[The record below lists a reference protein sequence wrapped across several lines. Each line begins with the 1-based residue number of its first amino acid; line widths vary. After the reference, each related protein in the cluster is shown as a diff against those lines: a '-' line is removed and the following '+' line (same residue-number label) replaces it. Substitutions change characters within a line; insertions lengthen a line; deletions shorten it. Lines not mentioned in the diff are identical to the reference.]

1 MRLGT
6 ARNGDHSR
14 AFRQDETGTYY
25 YAVHDVGQLLN
36 TPEWT
41 SLPAQQGEAPDPE
54 DLLAPICRPGKTI
67 CVGLNY
73 YDHAAEV
80 GKTAP
85 EVPTLFAK
93 VSTALTG
100 PRAEIRL
107 PDLSAEIDWEAEL
120 AVVIGTRTNQADEQR
135 AREAIAGY
143 TVFNDLSVRD
153 WQRRTSEW
161 FQGKNFDKSSPLGPV
176 IVTPDEVSPEDGLQV
191 ETLVNDRVEQSG
203 NTSDLIFSVTKLVV
217 YISQFLTLEPGDII
231 ATGTPGGVGF
241 VKTPPRYLRD
251 GDVMRTRIEGIG
263 ELRNTIRIG
272 TAD

>member
-1 MRLGT
+1 
-6 ARNGDHSR
+6 
-14 AFRQDETGTYY
+14 
-25 YAVHDVGQLLN
+25 
-36 TPEWT
+36 
-41 SLPAQQGEAPDPE
+41 
-54 DLLAPICRPGKTI
+54 
-67 CVGLNY
+67 
-73 YDHAAEV
+73 
-80 GKTAP
+80 
-85 EVPTLFAK
+85 
-93 VSTALTG
+93 
-100 PRAEIRL
+100 
-107 PDLSAEIDWEAEL
+107 
-120 AVVIGTRTNQADEQR
+120 
-135 AREAIAGY
+135 
-143 TVFNDLSVRD
+143 VFNDLSVRD

-263 ELRNTIRIG
+263 ELRNTVRIG
-272 TAD
+272 NG